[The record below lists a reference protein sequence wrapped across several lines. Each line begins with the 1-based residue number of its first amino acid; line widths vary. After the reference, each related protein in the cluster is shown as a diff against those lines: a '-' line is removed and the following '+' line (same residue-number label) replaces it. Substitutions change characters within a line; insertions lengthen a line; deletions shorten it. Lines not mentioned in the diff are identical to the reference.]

1 MVTHPAAVSDTPT
14 VSENVSGPLLP
25 QGAVAS
31 ASVDTQDQ
39 DDEPPTQNQQP
50 TYLDQDLVTKMKP
63 QRFEQ
68 NKKRVLVTRSLR
80 LVHQV
85 GMAAPSGP
93 PPNQGRRRPAPS
105 GPSRRR

>member
-1 MVTHPAAVSDTPT
+1 MVTHPAAVSDTPI
-14 VSENVSGPLLP
+14 VSGNASGPLLP
-25 QGAVAS
+25 RGAA
-31 ASVDTQDQ
+31 APAPADILDQ
-39 DDEPPTQNQQP
+39 DDDLPTQNQQP

-68 NKKRVLVTRSLR
+68 NMKSALGFKSLR

-105 GPSRRR
+105 GPSRRQ